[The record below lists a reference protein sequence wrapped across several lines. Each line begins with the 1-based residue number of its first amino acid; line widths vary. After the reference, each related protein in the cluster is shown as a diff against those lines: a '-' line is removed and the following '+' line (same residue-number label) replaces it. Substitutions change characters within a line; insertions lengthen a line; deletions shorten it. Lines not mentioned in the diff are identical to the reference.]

1 MLLARAL
8 ALPVWVG
15 VPLLQVLLG
24 VFPWRVNR
32 WFGVTALLY
41 YGVATPLLFQ
51 APTPPLPSRPV
62 PVTRLVDM
70 RGLPS

>member
-1 MLLARAL
+1 MQPLALVAGAA
-8 ALPVWVG
+8 ALPVWVA
-15 VPLLQVLLG
+15 VPLLQVVVG

-51 APTPPLPSRPV
+51 VLFPRKLLTA
-62 PVTRLVDM
+62 
-70 RGLPS
+70 